1 MATGSS
7 AIDDAIEYLD
17 HLIGRMTT
25 MKPPSSTSTSTGGS
39 PLQASSS
46 LHLHLQGTPT
56 VSNSSES
63 SGICKDARNGTTS
76 SRVSSANK
84 AGPDSTREKAVE
96 SNSETEEMF
105 AKAQIQVGYVHEV
118 SNHPISEKLFLCR
131 VEVAK
136 GETRQVVAGLR
147 KFLPASELQGKKVCV
162 VVNLKP
168 AKLAGQLSEAMI
180 LAGEATEP
188 NGQLTVKV
196 LEPPPDASVGERIF
210 IEAQEATSN
219 PVKQLSSKVWEK
231 IILLFKVEAGIAKF
245 DSKPL
250 VTSTG
255 SVKVPEIPYGS
266 IH

>member
-1 MATGSS
+1 MAAGNS
-7 AIDDAIEYLD
+7 AMDDAIEYLD
-17 HLIGRMTT
+17 NLIERMTAI
-25 MKPPSSTSTSTGGS
+25 KPPSSTSVSTGGV

-56 VSNSSES
+56 VSNSSAS
-63 SGICKDARNGTTS
+63 SGIRKDARNGTTAAQ
-76 SRVSSANK
+76 VFPANK
-84 AGPDSTREKAVE
+84 AGTDSTREKAVE
-96 SNSETEEMF
+96 SNSETQEMF
-105 AKAQIQVGYVHEV
+105 AKAQIQVGCVHEV
-118 SNHPISEKLFLCR
+118 SDHPISEKLFICR

-136 GETRQVVAGLR
+136 GEIRQVVAGLR

-180 LAGEATEP
+180 LAGEAAEP
-188 NGQLTVKV
+188 NGQLIVKV
-196 LEPPPDASVGERIF
+196 LEPPPDASVGEHIF
-210 IEAQEATSN
+210 IEAQEETSN

-231 IILLFKVEAGIAKF
+231 IILLLKVEAGIAKF

-255 SVKVPEIPYGS
+255 SVKVPEISYGS

>member
-1 MATGSS
+1 MAAHSS

-17 HLIGRMTT
+17 QLMDRMTT
-25 MKPPSSTSTSTGGS
+25 MKTPSTSISTSS
-39 PLQASSS
+39 LPLQASTSP
-46 LHLHLQGTPT
+46 HLQGTPT
-56 VSNSSES
+56 ISNSSES
-63 SGICKDARNGTTS
+63 GGICKEARNGATS
-76 SRVSSANK
+76 SLVSPANK
-84 AGPDSTREKAVE
+84 TRADSTREKAAE
-96 SNSETEEMF
+96 SNSETQEMF
-105 AKAQIQVGYVHEV
+105 AKAQIQVGYVQEV

-147 KFLPASELQGKKVCV
+147 KFLPASELQGRKVGV

-188 NGQLTVKV
+188 NGQLIVKV
-196 LEPPPDASVGERIF
+196 LEPSPNASVGERIF
-210 IEAQEATSN
+210 TEAQEATSN

-231 IILLFKVEAGIAKF
+231 IVSLLKVEAGIAKF

-250 VTSTG
+250 VTSSG
-255 SVKVPEIPYGS
+255 SVKVPEIPHGS

>member
-1 MATGSS
+1 MAAHIS
-7 AIDDAIEYLD
+7 AMDDAIQYLD
-17 HLIGRMTT
+17 QLIDRMTT
-25 MKPPSSTSTSTGGS
+25 MKTSPSTSISTSGL
-39 PLQASSS
+39 PLQASTSP
-46 LHLHLQGTPT
+46 HLHLQGMPT
-56 VSNSSES
+56 ISNSSES
-63 SGICKDARNGTTS
+63 SGICKEARNGTTS
-76 SRVSSANK
+76 SLVSSANK
-84 AGPDSTREKAVE
+84 TRADSTREKAAE

-105 AKAQIQVGYVHEV
+105 AKAQIQVGYVQEV

-188 NGQLTVKV
+188 NGQLIVKV
-196 LEPPPDASVGERIF
+196 LEPSPDASVGERIF
-210 IEAQEATSN
+210 TEAQETTSN

-231 IILLFKVEAGIAKF
+231 IVSLLKVEAGIAKF

-250 VTSTG
+250 VTSSG
-255 SVKVPEIPYGS
+255 SVKVPELPYGS